1 MSIVN
6 TKQLI
11 DCELEGRVRN
21 YIWRKTPSQASTA
34 GLWFDTSM
42 SPGNPPAQYYI
53 GSPANATVL
62 ARSTDGG
69 IYHGPN
75 VSPSTKYL
83 RSVTSMTSTATALPM
98 VMVLCDYL
106 MCYPFIDT
114 SITETQTTTATAS
127 GNNPATLT
135 RYTDGKGVMVVAVL
149 TNAGVGG
156 QQFYF
161 NYTNSDGVSGR
172 TSQTTTMNAG
182 TAIGTIVSSSVS
194 TAFQSG
200 NPFIGL
206 QDNDSGVRSI
216 ESVTMLGGD
225 VGLFALVLVKPL
237 LRTAINEITAP
248 YEKDALLIGGEV
260 PRIYDDAFLGFLAQ
274 PRGTLA
280 ATALVGDLKVV
291 WD

>member
-11 DCELEGRVRN
+11 DAELEGRVRQ
-21 YIWRKTPSQASTA
+21 YVWRKTPSQASTA
-34 GLWFDTSM
+34 GIWFDTSM

-53 GSPANATVL
+53 GSILSSTVL

-69 IYHGPN
+69 LYHGAN

-83 RSVTSMTSTATALPM
+83 RSITTMTSTATALPM
-98 VMVLCDYL
+98 PMILCDYL
-106 MCYPFIDT
+106 MVYPFVDMSVT
-114 SITETQTTTATAS
+114 DQQDMTNT
-127 GNNPATLT
+127 NVLT
-135 RYTDGKGVMVVAVL
+135 RYTDGKGVQVMAVL

-156 QQFYF
+156 QSFF
-161 NYTNSDGVSGR
+161 FTYTNSDGVSGR
-172 TSQTTTMNAG
+172 TSQTVQMNTA
-182 TAIGTIVSSSVS
+182 TAIGSIITSSVS
-194 TAFQSG
+194 TVNQSG

-206 QDNDSGVRSI
+206 QAGDSGVQSI
-216 ESVTMLGGD
+216 QSVTMLGAD

-237 LRTAINEITAP
+237 LWTAINEITAP
-248 YEKDALLIGGEV
+248 YEKDALLIGGDI
-260 PRIYDDAFLGFLAQ
+260 PRIYDDAFLGFLAL

-280 ATALVGDLKVV
+280 ATALIGDIKVV